1 MIKFNNISTE
11 SPYVVFKDLYN
22 SAMEASQK
30 NIEAVCIGSYS
41 KKNKEVDARFVNLK
55 FVNANEFIFFSNYKS
70 LKAQDFITNNQI
82 VAVIYWNSIDVQIRM
97 KSKIHKLSPEF
108 NQAYFAKRDIRK
120 NALAI
125 SSQQSQLIESYEA
138 VKKNFNKSLENDN
151 LTKCPEYW
159 GGYSFKPYS
168 FEFWKGHESR
178 INKREVYKLQNG
190 CWSNSYLQP

>member
-11 SPYVVFKDLYN
+11 SPYVLFKDLYN
-22 SAMEASQK
+22 SAVEASQK

-41 KKNKEVDARFVNLK
+41 KKDQEVNARFVNLK

-70 LKAQDFITNNQI
+70 LKAKDFISNNQI

-97 KSKIHKLSPEF
+97 KSKIHKLSQEF
-108 NQAYFAKRDIRK
+108 NQAYFAKRDMQK

-125 SSQQSQLIESYEA
+125 SSQQSQSIESYEA
-138 VKKNFNKSLENDN
+138 VKKNFNESLESAN

-159 GGYSFKPYS
+159 GGYSFIPYS
-168 FEFWKGHESR
+168 FEFWKGHGSR

-190 CWSNSYLQP
+190 CWTNSYLQP

>member
-1 MIKFNNISTE
+1 MITLNNISTE

-70 LKAQDFITNNQI
+70 LKAKDFISNNQI

-138 VKKNFNKSLENDN
+138 VKKNFNKSLENAN

-190 CWSNSYLQP
+190 CWSKSYLQP